1 MIIICFFILPILISS
16 YLAIMYPLRRRMGKM
31 TTIGIA
37 LSIWLASLLISTP
50 HVLYSTTIT
59 YNDSGRTACYLAWPD
74 GPTFESYQE
83 YM

>member
-1 MIIICFFILPILISS
+1 
-16 YLAIMYPLRRRMGKM
+16 M

-37 LSIWLASLLISTP
+37 LSIWVASFLISTP